1 MNFNYFWGKLPTA
14 EIKMMN
20 SNYLILGA
28 TGSIGYAFTRLLLDE
43 NIPVTVLVRNREKAE
58 KLFGKND
65 LLGIEEGDVT
75 DLEKLKSVSK
85 GKPFIF
91 HGINYPYNLWE
102 GNMQKATQNVIG
114 AASQN
119 KATIIFPGNIYEFG
133 PVDEITEDMT
143 AKPETKKGKIRLDLF
158 NMLKQAAEESKCKV
172 IFVRLPDFFG
182 PNVTNGLI
190 KPVFG
195 NAAKKKAVNWLVNAD
210 VPHQFVF
217 TPDAACVMFL
227 LSKKKKLPAFANYNF
242 GGYEVAS
249 VKELAKQISHI
260 TGGPAKVSVIPKWL
274 IGILAL
280 FNPVVK
286 ELKENFYLFEK
297 NVRLNDEKLK
307 KDLPAFK
314 PVSLEEAIRETVEW
328 FRENP

>member
-1 MNFNYFWGKLPTA
+1 MK
-14 EIKMMN
+14 

-28 TGSIGYAFTRLLLDE
+28 TGAIGYGFTRTLLD
-43 NIPVTVLVRNREKAE
+43 NKIPATLLVRNREKAE

-65 LLGIEEGDVT
+65 LLEIEEGDVT
-75 DLEKLKSVSK
+75 DLEKLKEVAK
-85 GKPFIF
+85 DKQFIF

-102 GNMQKATQNVIG
+102 GNMKKATENVIE

-119 KATIIFPGNIYEFG
+119 KATIIFPGNIYEFDN
-133 PVDEITEDMT
+133 VKEITEDKV
-143 AKPETKKGKIRLDLF
+143 ANPQTKKGKIRLELF
-158 NMLKQAAEESKCKV
+158 DMLKQAADEGKCKV

-190 KPVFG
+190 KPVFA
-195 NAAKKKAVNWLVNAD
+195 NAAKKKPVNWLVTAD

-217 TPDAACVMFL
+217 TPDAGRVMYL
-227 LSKKKKLPAFANYNF
+227 LSKKKDLPAFANYNF

-249 VKELAKQISHI
+249 VKELAKMISSI
-260 TGGPAKVSVIPKWL
+260 TGGPDKVNVIPKWM

-286 ELKENFYLFEK
+286 EIKENFYMFEN

-307 KDLPAFK
+307 KDLPEFR
-314 PVSLEEAIRETVEW
+314 PTPIEEALRETVEW

>member
-1 MNFNYFWGKLPTA
+1 MK
-14 EIKMMN
+14 

-28 TGSIGYAFTRLLLDE
+28 TGAIGYGFTRTLLD
-43 NIPVTVLVRNREKAE
+43 NKIPATLLVRNREKAE

-65 LLGIEEGDVT
+65 LLEIEEGDVT
-75 DLEKLKSVSK
+75 DLEKLKEIAK
-85 GKPFIF
+85 DKQFIF

-102 GNMQKATQNVIG
+102 GNMKKATENVIE

-119 KATIIFPGNIYEFG
+119 KATIIFPGNIYEFDN
-133 PVDEITEDMT
+133 VKEITEDKV
-143 AKPETKKGKIRLDLF
+143 ANPQTKKGKIRLELF
-158 NMLKQAAEESKCKV
+158 DMLKQAADEGKCKV

-190 KPVFG
+190 KPVFA
-195 NAAKKKAVNWLVNAD
+195 NAAKKKPVNWLVTAD

-217 TPDAACVMFL
+217 TPDAGRVMYL
-227 LSKKKKLPAFANYNF
+227 LSKKKDLPAFANYNF

-249 VKELAKQISHI
+249 VKELAKMISSI
-260 TGGPAKVSVIPKWL
+260 TGGPDKVNVIPKWM

-286 ELKENFYLFEK
+286 EIKENFYMFEN

-307 KDLPAFK
+307 KDLPEFR
-314 PVSLEEAIRETVEW
+314 PTPIEEALRETVEW

>member
-1 MNFNYFWGKLPTA
+1 M
-14 EIKMMN
+14 
-20 SNYLILGA
+20 
-28 TGSIGYAFTRLLLDE
+28 
-43 NIPVTVLVRNREKAE
+43 RNREKAE

-65 LLGIEEGDVT
+65 LLEIEEGDVT
-75 DLEKLKSVSK
+75 DLEKLKEVAK
-85 GKPFIF
+85 DKQFIF

-102 GNMQKATQNVIG
+102 GNMKKATENVIE
-114 AASQN
+114 AALQN

-133 PVDEITEDMT
+133 NVKEITEDKV
-143 AKPETKKGKIRLDLF
+143 ANPQTKKGKIRLELF
-158 NMLKQAAEESKCKV
+158 DMLKQAADEGKCKV

-190 KPVFG
+190 KPVFA
-195 NAAKKKAVNWLVNAD
+195 NAAKKKPVNWLVTAD

-217 TPDAACVMFL
+217 TPDAGRVMYL
-227 LSKKKKLPAFANYNF
+227 LSKKKDLPAFANYNF

-249 VKELAKQISHI
+249 VKELAKMISSI
-260 TGGPAKVSVIPKWL
+260 TGGPDKVNVIPKWM

-286 ELKENFYLFEK
+286 EIKENFYMFEN

-307 KDLPAFK
+307 KDLPEFR
-314 PVSLEEAIRETVEW
+314 PTPIEEALRETVEW